1 MNTTLNRLIRLNVEL
16 EGALRVAAERPSP
29 EALEAAREKF
39 DEMTT
44 LFATLAPGSA
54 TGQHDEEQTQ
64 LKYDEAL
71 NGEDSPMD
79 EPTDGMVPADGQI
92 VETDAE
98 AEAEAVPAAT
108 SAPVPEA
115 QRETPATE
123 SRPIAVDERM
133 LKSDLRKSFTLN
145 DKFRFRR
152 ELFGGDDAEF
162 SDTLDLLATM
172 HSLSEAE
179 EYIYDDLQWS
189 REDENVAEFM
199 DIVANFFNTRK

>member
-16 EGALRVAAERPSP
+16 EGALRVAAGRPSP

-39 DEMTT
+39 DEMTA
-44 LFATLAPGSA
+44 LFATLAPASA
-54 TGQHDEEQTQ
+54 TNQHDEEQTQ

-98 AEAEAVPAAT
+98 AEAVPAAT
-108 SAPVPEA
+108 SSPAPEA
-115 QRETPATE
+115 QRETPAQE

>member
-16 EGALRVAAERPSP
+16 EGALRVAAGRPSP

-39 DEMTT
+39 DEMTA
-44 LFATLAPGSA
+44 LFATLAPASA
-54 TGQHDEEQTQ
+54 TDQHDEEQTQ

-79 EPTDGMVPADGQI
+79 EPTDGQS
-92 VETDAE
+92 VETD

-108 SAPVPEA
+108 SAPAPEA
-115 QRETPATE
+115 QRETPAQE

>member
-1 MNTTLNRLIRLNVEL
+1 MLNLKAPCAWRP
-16 EGALRVAAERPSP
+16 ARPSP

-39 DEMTT
+39 DEMTA
-44 LFATLAPGSA
+44 LFATLAPASA
-54 TGQHDEEQTQ
+54 TDQHDEEQTQ

-79 EPTDGMVPADGQI
+79 EPTDSMVPADGQI

-98 AEAEAVPAAT
+98 AEAVPAAT
-108 SAPVPEA
+108 SAPAPEA
-115 QRETPATE
+115 QRETPAQE

>member
-1 MNTTLNRLIRLNVEL
+1 MLNLKAPCAWRA
-16 EGALRVAAERPSP
+16 GRPSP

-39 DEMTT
+39 DEMTA
-44 LFATLAPGSA
+44 LFATLAPASA
-54 TGQHDEEQTQ
+54 TDQHDEEQTQ

-79 EPTDGMVPADGQI
+79 EPTDSMVPADGQI

-98 AEAEAVPAAT
+98 AEAVPAAT
-108 SAPVPEA
+108 SAPAPEA
-115 QRETPATE
+115 QRETPAQE